1 MTRER
6 EQMSVNFLISQAKN
20 IQKVIDENA
29 SEIEALDQNIG
40 DGDHIFNI
48 QRGLKLV
55 IELEST
61 IKDLPLAKAL
71 NMIAM
76 KVLSGIGGSSGA
88 LFGTFFISMAK
99 SPGLD
104 KNVDFIKAC
113 EMIINGV
120 NAMKER
126 GKADI
131 GEKTMMDVLIPVS
144 EKLNELKNNN
154 NEMKQGLNEVIK
166 IAEDRMLAT
175 KDMLATKGRASFLGE
190 RAKGHIDPGARSS
203 QLIID
208 TICKSLINQ

>member
-1 MTRER
+1 
-6 EQMSVNFLISQAKN
+6 MSVNFLISQAKN
-20 IQKVIDENA
+20 IQKVINDNA

-55 IELEST
+55 IELEGT

-99 SPGLD
+99 SPDLD
-104 KNVDFIKAC
+104 KHIEFRKAC
-113 EMIINGV
+113 EMIINGIQ
-120 NAMKER
+120 AMKER
-126 GKADI
+126 GKADV

-144 EKLNELKNNN
+144 VKLNEIKNNN
-154 NEMKQGLNEVIK
+154 SEIKQGLSEIIK
-166 IAEDRMLAT
+166 IAEDRMLST

-208 TICKSLINQ
+208 TICKFIINQ

>member
-1 MTRER
+1 
-6 EQMSVNFLISQAKN
+6 MSVSFLISQAKSV
-20 IQKVIDENA
+20 QKVIDENSA
-29 SEIEALDQNIG
+29 EIEVLDQKIG

-55 IELEST
+55 VELEDA

-88 LFGTFFISMAK
+88 LFGTFFMTMAK
-99 SPGLD
+99 SSDLD
-104 KNVDFIKAC
+104 KDVDFNKAC
-113 EMIINGV
+113 EMIISGIK
-120 NAMKER
+120 AMKER
-126 GKADI
+126 GKADV

-144 EKLNELKNNN
+144 EKLNELKSGNTDM
-154 NEMKQGLNEVIK
+154 NEGLSEIIK
-166 IAEDRMLAT
+166 IAEDRMLET

-208 TICKSLINQ
+208 TICKSLINK

>member
-1 MTRER
+1 
-6 EQMSVNFLISQAKN
+6 MSVNFLISQAKK
-20 IQKVIDENA
+20 IQIVIDENA
-29 SEIEALDQNIG
+29 PEIEALDQNIG
-40 DGDHIFNI
+40 DGDHIFNV

-55 IELEST
+55 VELEND
-61 IKDLPLAKAL
+61 IKNLPLQKGL

-88 LFGTFFISMAK
+88 LFGTFFMSMGK
-99 SPGLD
+99 SPDLD
-104 KNVDFIKAC
+104 KGIDFSKAC
-113 EMIINGV
+113 EMVITGI

-126 GKADI
+126 GKADV

-144 EKLNELKNNN
+144 EKLNELKSSNKDIK
-154 NEMKQGLNEVIK
+154 EGLREIIK

>member
-1 MTRER
+1 
-6 EQMSVNFLISQAKN
+6 MSVSFLISQAKS
-20 IQKVIDENA
+20 IQKVIDENSA
-29 SEIEALDQNIG
+29 EIEVLDQKIG

-55 IELEST
+55 VELEDS

-88 LFGTFFISMAK
+88 LFGTFFMTMAK
-99 SPGLD
+99 SPDLD
-104 KNVDFIKAC
+104 KDVDFNKAC
-113 EMIINGV
+113 EMIISGIK
-120 NAMKER
+120 AMKER
-126 GKADI
+126 GKADV

-144 EKLNELKNNN
+144 EKLNELKSGNTDM
-154 NEMKQGLNEVIK
+154 NEGLSEIIK

-208 TICKSLINQ
+208 TICKSLINK

>member
-1 MTRER
+1 
-6 EQMSVNFLISQAKN
+6 MSVNFLISQAKN
-20 IQKVIDENA
+20 IQIVINENA
-29 SEIEALDQNIG
+29 AEIEALDQNIG
-40 DGDHIFNI
+40 DGDHIFNV

-55 IELEST
+55 VELEND
-61 IKDLPLAKAL
+61 IKNLPLQKGL

-88 LFGTFFISMAK
+88 LFGTFFMSMAK
-99 SPGLD
+99 TPDLD
-104 KNVDFIKAC
+104 KNIDFNKAC
-113 EMIINGV
+113 EMIITGI

-126 GKADI
+126 GKADV

-144 EKLNELKNNN
+144 EKLNELKTGNTD
-154 NEMKQGLNEVIK
+154 MKEGLSEIIR
-166 IAEDRMLAT
+166 IAEDRMLGT

-208 TICKSLINQ
+208 TIFKALINK

>member
-1 MTRER
+1 
-6 EQMSVNFLISQAKN
+6 MSVSFLISQAKS
-20 IQKVIDENA
+20 IQKVIDENSA
-29 SEIEALDQNIG
+29 EIEVLDQKIG

-55 IELEST
+55 VELEDS

-76 KVLSGIGGSSGA
+76 KVLSGIGGSSGT
-88 LFGTFFISMAK
+88 LFGTFFMTMAK
-99 SPGLD
+99 SPDLD
-104 KNVDFIKAC
+104 KDVDFNKAC
-113 EMIINGV
+113 EMIISGIK
-120 NAMKER
+120 AMKER
-126 GKADI
+126 GKADV

-144 EKLNELKNNN
+144 EKLNELKN
-154 NEMKQGLNEVIK
+154 ESEFKSGLNEVIK
-166 IAEDRMLAT
+166 IAEERMLST

-208 TICKSLINQ
+208 TICKSVINN

>member
-1 MTRER
+1 
-6 EQMSVNFLISQAKN
+6 MSVNFLISQAKN
-20 IQKVIDENA
+20 IQIVIDENA
-29 SEIEALDQNIG
+29 AEIEALDQNIG
-40 DGDHIFNI
+40 DGDHIFNV

-55 IELEST
+55 VELEND
-61 IKDLPLAKAL
+61 IKNLPLQKGL

-88 LFGTFFISMAK
+88 LFGTFFMSMAK
-99 SPGLD
+99 TPDLD
-104 KNVDFIKAC
+104 KEVDFSKAC
-113 EMIINGV
+113 EMIITGI

-126 GKADI
+126 GKADV

-144 EKLNELKNNN
+144 DKLNELKTGNAD
-154 NEMKQGLNEVIK
+154 MKEGLSEIIK
-166 IAEDRMLAT
+166 IAEDRMLGT